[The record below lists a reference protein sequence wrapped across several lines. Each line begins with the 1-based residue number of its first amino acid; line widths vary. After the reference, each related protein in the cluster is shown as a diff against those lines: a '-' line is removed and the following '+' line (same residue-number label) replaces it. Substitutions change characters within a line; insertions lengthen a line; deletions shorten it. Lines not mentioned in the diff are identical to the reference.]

1 MSNFIRQKSL
11 QIVQKL
17 TLKEGKLS
25 LFPSFFYWHKYC
37 NIYKTEVNF

>member
-25 LFPSFFYWHKYC
+25 LFPSFFIGI
-37 NIYKTEVNF
+37 NIATYIRQK